1 MWCLITLHAWGWLLW
16 LASASFEFNQYG
28 CACADCSLPLT
39 SGQKDNRLASC
50 LRCGGS
56 ACRDPNKCWQA
67 WSGVV
72 AKPAFPARFL
82 VTSCKSDM
90 AARLVLEEHGVGQYW
105 DVCKASVQQQQ

>member
-1 MWCLITLHAWGWLLW
+1 MHAWGWLLL
-16 LASASFEFNQYG
+16 LASVCYESDQYG
-28 CACADCSLPLT
+28 PACQDCSLL
-39 SGQKDNRLASC
+39 LAFKQ
-50 LRCGGS
+50 LFETGGV